1 MFNKIFGGKL
11 AQVAL
16 ATVVLLGGSFS
27 ASATIIDSFNDSQAG
42 IAIATGS
49 GSSVL
54 GGLSATEVLG
64 TERELSLTV
73 NSNTGSQLASLNV
86 TDGLLNFN
94 NGTGVDSTAMV
105 TWDGIASG
113 GLGGVDITNGGLSF
127 AIVVNVVAADLG
139 GMIRLD
145 IEDTGAGSAF
155 VTQAI
160 GPGAGA
166 FVLPFASF
174 VGVDFGALDL
184 VKLTITG
191 PDALDVS
198 INFIETSQVPE
209 PSTMLLSGLAL
220 LALGGLSRLRRK
232 A

>member
-1 MFNKIFGGKL
+1 MLNRIFSGKM

-16 ATVVLLGGSFS
+16 AAVVLLGGSFS
-27 ASATIIDSFNDSQAG
+27 ASATIIDSFDEAQAG
-42 IAIATGS
+42 IAIAGGS

-54 GGLSATEVLG
+54 AGLSEVIG
-64 TERELSLTV
+64 GERELSLTV

-86 TDGLLNFN
+86 SDGLLNFN

-113 GLGGVDITNGGLSF
+113 GLGGEDVTNGGLSF

-174 VGVDFGALDL
+174 AGVNFGALDL

-198 INFIETSQVPE
+198 IDFIETSQVPE